1 MQLFVVGVNH
11 RRAAVEQRERL
22 AFAPAEIASALDAL
36 RAALHS
42 SEELIL
48 STCNRVELY
57 AVRDESTGP
66 PQAEVAAF
74 LAAAKR
80 VPLADVEPVLYT
92 HTGAEAIRHLFKVAS
107 SLDSM
112 VLGETQI
119 IAQVKEAYHAA
130 KQAGHTGRVF
140 NQLFQRALHVAK
152 RVHSTT
158 SIGDKNVS
166 VPSVAARLAE
176 KVFQDLSTKCA
187 LILGAGETGTLTLQT
202 FKERGVGKILVVN
215 RTLERAEE
223 LVARLGGHAQSLDH
237 LASVLPIADIVI
249 ACLQTTDPIILPAMV
264 QAALQVRRGEPMFFI
279 DIAVPRNINP
289 EVNRLDN
296 VYLFNMDD
304 LESIVNQNLVERTKE
319 VSTVLP
325 LIELEAAT
333 TLKDIELVDVEKV
346 LVQLRAQCHEIGDDE
361 MKRTLDRLTLA
372 PHQREEV
379 EQMVRRVLN
388 KVLHSPTTAL
398 KEEAHNGRS
407 FTLIELALRLFG
419 IHK

>member
-11 RRAAVEQRERL
+11 TRAAVALRERL
-22 AFAPAEIASALDAL
+22 AFAPTELAAALRSL

-57 AVRDESTGP
+57 VVRDEPGGLPESD
-66 PQAEVAAF
+66 VAAF
-74 LAAAKR
+74 LASARGLAA
-80 VPLADVEPVLYT
+80 AEIEPVLYA
-92 HTGAEAIRHLFKVAS
+92 HTGPEAVRHLFKVAS

-130 KQAGHTGRVF
+130 KEAGHTGRVF
-140 NQLFQRALHVAK
+140 NQLFQRALFVAK

-158 SIGDKNVS
+158 AIGDRNVS

-176 KVFQDLSTKCA
+176 KVFQDLSTKKV
-187 LILGAGETGTLTLQT
+187 LILGAGDTGTLTLRT
-202 FKERGVGKILVVN
+202 FKERGVTDILVVN
-215 RTLERAEE
+215 RTLAHAQE
-223 LVARLGGHAQSLDH
+223 LVARLGGHAQPLDQ
-237 LASVLPIADIVI
+237 LAHVLPVADVVI
-249 ACLQTTDPIILPAMV
+249 ACLQAPEPVITPAMIH
-264 QAALQVRRGEPMFFI
+264 AALQARRGEPMFLI
-279 DIAVPRNINP
+279 DIAVPRNISP

-296 VYLFNMDD
+296 VYLFNIDD
-304 LESIVNQNLVERTKE
+304 LEAIVNQNLVERNRQI
-319 VSTVLP
+319 SAALP
-325 LIELEAAT
+325 TIEAEAAA
-333 TLKDIELVDVEKV
+333 TLKDIELVDIEKV
-346 LVQLRAQCHEIGDDE
+346 LVQLRRQCHDIGDDE
-361 MKRTLDRLTLA
+361 MKKTLDRLGLA
-372 PHQREEV
+372 APQREEV

-388 KVLHSPTTAL
+388 KVLHTPTTAL

-419 IHK
+419 LHK